1 MKKDLMKKIVDTV
14 CNTMFISSHDVEKI
28 CVDLDRPFKCGL
40 TTSIS
45 NCLKYVEM
53 RRFGDSED
61 IVISYSE
68 YANAI
73 IIYTTSHRDGLCKGY
88 SYEYCVT
95 TEKKNQIEV
104 TAELCKVLHMAITM
118 VRGK

>member
-14 CNTMFISSHDVEKI
+14 CDTMFTSTHDVEKV
-28 CVDLDRPFKCGL
+28 CVDFERASKCGL
-40 TTSIS
+40 AASIS
-45 NCLKYVEM
+45 NCFKYVEM
-53 RRFGDSED
+53 RRSGDSED

-73 IIYTTSHRDGLCKGY
+73 NIYTTSHHDGICKGY
-88 SYEYCVT
+88 SYKYCVS

-104 TAELCKVLHMAITM
+104 TAELCMVLHMAITM